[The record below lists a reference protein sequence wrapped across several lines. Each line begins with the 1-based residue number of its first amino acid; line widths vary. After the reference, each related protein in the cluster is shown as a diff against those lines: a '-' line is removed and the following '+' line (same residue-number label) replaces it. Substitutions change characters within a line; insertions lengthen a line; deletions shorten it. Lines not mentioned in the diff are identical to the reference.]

1 MAYAQAGENLE
12 ALVSAHGKEV
22 YGLLLAITRNPAS
35 AEELTQEVFIVA
47 LKKGMKPGGG
57 MRFWLR
63 EVARR
68 LAMNELRRKRPV
80 ILGEG
85 TNLAEL
91 PGAGSRPPGLEENF
105 DDELAALRKCLNELG
120 DEDRGV
126 LADRY
131 EKSAPLASI
140 AARCRQT
147 QGYMKQR
154 LFRLRKRLG
163 ECIRRRMLPGGVSS
177 V

>member
-1 MAYAQAGENLE
+1 MIAIVDYGMGNLRSVE
-12 ALVSAHGKEV
+12 KAFEKVGC
-22 YGLLLAITRNPAS
+22 S
-35 AEELTQEVFIVA
+35 AEITNRTERIDRADKIVV
-47 LKKGMKPGGG
+47 PGVGA
-57 MRFWLR
+57 F
-63 EVARR
+63 ED
-68 LAMNELRRKRPV
+68 AMNELRRKRPV

-140 AARCRQT
+140 AARCGQNV
-147 QGYMKQR
+147 GYMKQR
-154 LFRLRKRLG
+154 LFRLRKRLA
-163 ECIRRRMLPGGVSS
+163 ECIRRRMLPGGMSS
-177 V
+177 G